1 MWILS
6 LELLL
11 LAVLVFWCIGA
22 FKRIKRLKNHYT
34 QAFAPVQEQF
44 VQIVE
49 MMRNCARM
57 QLLKEQVAGVFVPHA
72 PQALLS
78 SADVL
83 ESAVEQPGK
92 RSIRPESVA
101 ALDVAWQSAQVAWQ
115 AYVQQCADKSE
126 MHTEHV
132 QEWSQR
138 WQQLHTLQMHS
149 LAQFNDAM
157 AHYNQSIA
165 QAPTCVVARL
175 SGYRPGRSFQKDAA
189 LLMQPT
195 A

>member
-6 LELLL
+6 FELLL
-11 LAVLVFWCIGA
+11 LAVLVFWSIGA
-22 FKRIKRLKNHYT
+22 FKRIKRLKNHCA
-34 QAFAPVQEQF
+34 QAYEPLHAQF

-49 MMRNCARM
+49 MMRNCARL
-57 QLLKEQVAGVFVPHA
+57 QTLKEQVAGVFVPHA

-83 ESAVEQPGK
+83 EAAAEQPGK
-92 RSIRPESVA
+92 RSIRPEYVA

-115 AYVQQCADKSE
+115 AYVQQCSGKSE
-126 MHTEHV
+126 MHAEHV

-149 LAQFNDAM
+149 IAQFNAAM
-157 AHYNQSIA
+157 THYNQSIA
-165 QAPTCVVARL
+165 QVPTCVVARL
-175 SGYRPGRSFQKDAA
+175 SGFRPGRSFQKDAA